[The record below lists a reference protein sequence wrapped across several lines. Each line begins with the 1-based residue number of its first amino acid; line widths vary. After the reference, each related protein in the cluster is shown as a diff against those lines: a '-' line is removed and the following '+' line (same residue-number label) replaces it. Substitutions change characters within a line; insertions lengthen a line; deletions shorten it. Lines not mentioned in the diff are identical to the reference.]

1 MTSDEQSII
10 EPVPADLADTLAQI
24 AELRDRKAEIERQ
37 AKAVNADLDRLE
49 RLALES
55 LGASGLDGCRVA
67 GRTWWM
73 QEELRLSV
81 SAENR
86 EQVLA
91 AAQREGIA
99 DEITTVA
106 TTTLKAWLKERSR
119 AGGRGRGESFVAG
132 TAFDGLVTEFVEA
145 KLHSRA
151 VG

>member
-1 MTSDEQSII
+1 MATDTNQQ
-10 EPVPADLADTLAQI
+10 VPPEELSSLLTEIADLRDKKSAAEATL
-24 AELRDRKAEIERQ
+24 
-37 AKAVNADLDRLE
+37 KAVNEQLDQLE

-81 SAENR
+81 APGQR
-86 EQVLA
+86 DAVLRA
-91 AAQREGIA
+91 ARQEGIG

-106 TTTLKAWLKERSR
+106 TSTLKAWLKERAR
-119 AGGRGRGESFVAG
+119 ERGRSRGESFAAG
-132 TAFDGLVTEFVEA
+132 TAFDGLVSEFAE
-145 KLHSRA
+145 LQLRSRA